1 MMKSCV
7 LASVLLLLPASV
19 ALADVDVAYT
29 VDKGSEV
36 TCTVAIT
43 VNSIFG
49 TQTDTDTI
57 TVGADGF
64 ANGSLAPSS
73 EPFTDVNIEQ
83 IEFEVDDGTL
93 NYQFFC
99 VPIFGCQNLAVHVTN
114 LSLILD
120 APTSATLDASNF
132 GSFDSVWR
140 MTLDY
145 QISGD
150 LFNLT
155 GDAEEVEA
163 AGFGCRFSFDEG
175 SSHVY
180 DMELA
185 PIPGT
190 IDPAK
195 LPTGIYE
202 VTLLT
207 TVAMG
212 AASMTGTYEPASV
225 PGDLNGDD
233 HVDGADLG
241 LLLSQFGVAGSAD
254 FDGNGVVNGGDLGL
268 LLSFWTG

>member
-1 MMKSCV
+1 MMKSCM
-7 LASVLLLLPASV
+7 LASVLLLPASV

-29 VDKGSEV
+29 VDKGSQV

-43 VNSIFG
+43 VDSLFG

-57 TVGADGF
+57 TVGVSGF

-73 EPFTDVNIEQ
+73 EPFTDVTIGQ

-114 LSLILD
+114 LNLTLD
-120 APTSATLDASNF
+120 APTSSPLDASNF
-132 GSFDSVWR
+132 ASFDSVWR
-140 MTLDY
+140 MTMDY
-145 QISGD
+145 QINGS
-150 LFNLT
+150 LFELT
-155 GDAEEVEA
+155 GNAEEVEA

-175 SSHVY
+175 LSHVY

-202 VTLLT
+202 VTLVT

-212 AASMTGTYEPASV
+212 DATMTGTYEPGSV
-225 PGDLNGDD
+225 QGDLNGDD